1 MSIHVGLLEHISN
14 SAFNFVALANGS
26 VALDIG
32 NHCTWRLTSLFF
44 MTITI
49 VELFPSHTFGIFL
62 SFTPPHIWRIEGHC
76 NRYLKGDISL
86 KDCKAR
92 NWEWYSQRFSW
103 NKYIGMSYI
112 HNIIRYVTKFNE
124 FVFNSVRVRNKNRN
138 FSNLYYCRDI
148 YTLFRVMY
156 IISTHTVHLSL
167 VLNKILRNQKLR
179 FHANENCSVILL
191 LLISV
196 WL

>member
-1 MSIHVGLLEHISN
+1 
-14 SAFNFVALANGS
+14 
-26 VALDIG
+26 
-32 NHCTWRLTSLFF
+32 

-49 VELFPSHTFGIFL
+49 VELFPSHTFDIFL

-112 HNIIRYVTKFNE
+112 HNITRYVTKFNE
-124 FVFNSVRVRNKNRN
+124 FVFNSVKVRNHIKIETLAT
-138 FSNLYYCRDI
+138 FI
-148 YTLFRVMY
+148 TVETYTLFRVMY

-179 FHANENCSVILL
+179 FHANENCSVILM